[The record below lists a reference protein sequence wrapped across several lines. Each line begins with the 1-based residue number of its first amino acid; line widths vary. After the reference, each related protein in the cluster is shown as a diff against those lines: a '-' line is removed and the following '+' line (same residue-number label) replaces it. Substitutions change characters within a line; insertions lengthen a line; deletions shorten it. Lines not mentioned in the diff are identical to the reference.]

1 MKQAIKRTGLVALSL
16 LVVSPA
22 FAGDRNTSTSGT
34 VEAFQANSGS
44 GTQTTA
50 NGWIAIENALAGS
63 GTQAAYTEFDAN
75 TGSGTQ
81 DNSTTSQDAWENMGN
96 ANSGIGGQVIDSP
109 NSNAGNRASS
119 DIVMILGDTSVVAN
133 AALEASISENG
144 ISVSGANGSA
154 NTALYMTDGSGF
166 RNMAGVNAIAMS
178 SGHNSSQHVSVNVTA
193 AVTTDQVVT
202 APAGSPA
209 P

>member
-22 FAGDRNTSTSGT
+22 FAGDTNTSTSGT
-34 VEAFQANSGS
+34 VEAFQANSG
-44 GTQTTA
+44 
-50 NGWIAIENALAGS
+50 
-63 GTQAAYTEFDAN
+63 
-75 TGSGTQ
+75 
-81 DNSTTSQDAWENMGN
+81 
-96 ANSGIGGQVIDSP
+96 IGGQVIDSL

-119 DIVMILGDTSVVAN
+119 DIVMTLGDTPVVAN

-202 APAGSPA
+202 APAGSSA